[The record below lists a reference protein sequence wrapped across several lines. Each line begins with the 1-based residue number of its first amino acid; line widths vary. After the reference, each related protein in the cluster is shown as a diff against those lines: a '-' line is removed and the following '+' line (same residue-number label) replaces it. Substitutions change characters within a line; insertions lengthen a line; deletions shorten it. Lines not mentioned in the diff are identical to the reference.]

1 MTRILVRLTPRG
13 GADRIEG
20 WRTDPEGRPVLQA
33 RVRAAPTD
41 GQANAALIALI
52 ARTLRIPRSSVS
64 IARGASAR
72 VKQVEIEGLSDTAAR
87 AAVNAVLGA
96 REGGDA

>member
-20 WRTDPEGRPVLQA
+20 WETDAEGRPILKA

-41 GQANAALIALI
+41 GQANAALIVLV
-52 ARTLRIPRSSVS
+52 ARTLRIPKSNVM
-64 IARGASAR
+64 IVRGASAR
-72 VKQVEIEGLSDTAAR
+72 VKALEIEGLSLDEAR
-87 AAVNAVLGA
+87 DRLRG
-96 REGGDA
+96 EG

>member
-1 MTRILVRLTPRG
+1 MARIAVRLTPKG
-13 GADRIEG
+13 GADRIDG
-20 WRTDPEGRPVLQA
+20 WDVDPEGRPILRA

-52 ARTLRIPRSSVS
+52 AKTLKTPRSSVA

-72 VKQVEIEGLSDTAAR
+72 IKQIEIDGLSDDAVQAALPGR
-87 AAVNAVLGA
+87 P
-96 REGGDA
+96 